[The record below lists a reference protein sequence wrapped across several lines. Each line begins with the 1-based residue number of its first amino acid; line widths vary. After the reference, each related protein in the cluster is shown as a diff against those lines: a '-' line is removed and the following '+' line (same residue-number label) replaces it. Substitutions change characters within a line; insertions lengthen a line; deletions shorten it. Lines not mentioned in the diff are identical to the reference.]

1 MQQKQRVCAK
11 FYEQPFL
18 KDKQGRLRDG
28 QCALVLKN
36 KKSRCNLI
44 VL

>member
-1 MQQKQRVCAK
+1 MQRKQRVCAK

-18 KDKQGRLRDG
+18 KDKQGRLIDG
-28 QCALVLKN
+28 QFALVF
-36 KKSRCNLI
+36 KKKKGKCNLI

>member
-18 KDKQGRLRDG
+18 KDKQGRPVNN
-28 QCALVLKN
+28 VL
-36 KKSRCNLI
+36 SC
-44 VL
+44 